1 MHGLRHP
8 PVYGSAVDCHDNA
21 MSESWSA
28 ALKREGLPLGETFRR
43 KETRD
48 SVIDCIEGRCS
59 MRRFHSALGCRS
71 LEEFE
76 EECFGYYENAA

>member
-1 MHGLRHP
+1 MTCAP
-8 PVYGSAVDCHDNA
+8 PHVDT
-21 MSESWSA
+21 
-28 ALKREGLPLGETFRR
+28 LQG
-43 KETRD
+43 TRNR
-48 SVIDCIEGRCS
+48 VIDCIEGRCS